1 MKTPAVL
8 ALAILIAPA
17 ASAAG
22 HTYFPNSARYA
33 CSNAA
38 KAAGLYI
45 PALRSGNTG
54 VVESALAHVAM
65 IKLTIPACDMAPV
78 KGTITAVERRGSTR
92 ELRYK
97 AWIVRT
103 LIDNPE
109 EFAGVAT
116 TGYTEPDALFGAL
129 EVRMAEYCSAN

>member
-22 HTYFPNSARYA
+22 HTYFPDSARYA
-33 CSNAA
+33 GANAA
-38 KAAGLYI
+38 KAAGSYTS
-45 PALRSGNTG
+45 ALRSANTG
-54 VVESALAHVAM
+54 VVESAIAHVAM
-65 IKLTIPACDMAPV
+65 IKLTIPECDMTPV
-78 KGTITAVERRGSTR
+78 KGTIAAVEWRGSTR

-97 AWIVRT
+97 AWVVRT
-103 LIDNPE
+103 LLDNPE
-109 EFAGVAT
+109 LFAGIAK

-129 EVRMAEYCSAN
+129 EARMAEYYSAN